1 MFIVYKSIK
10 FFPKFF
16 SLQKYYHSS
25 LSYAHEQCRRP
36 KKVTKGQLVRED
48 DYPLPLYLYV
58 LFNFSIVLSLES
70 FLKVCKKSKLGM
82 INV

>member
-1 MFIVYKSIK
+1 MFIDYKSIK

-48 DYPLPLYLYV
+48 DYPLPLY
-58 LFNFSIVLSLES
+58 SISTYYLI
-70 FLKVCKKSKLGM
+70 FQ
-82 INV
+82 